1 MYRAY
6 QGRSEIVL
14 WIKNEQP
21 QKKRGSMSTDADVP
35 VSAKVSKSRY
45 DDHVKKTCE
54 LDEIVEKL
62 QAKQSSKYSPEQLRA
77 WAHMIQLKKY
87 DSYSSPPDKP
97 FFKSKSTC
105 KAEKESSSAAE
116 KKITMRSECIT
127 QLDKWHSLF
136 EKNAI
141 TEIKNSRQPSLRILR
156 SVKVFLITHVHLYE
170 VFLIH

>member
-6 QGRSEIVL
+6 QGRNEIVL

-21 QKKRGSMSTDADVP
+21 QRKRGCTSADDVP

-45 DDHVKKTCE
+45 DDHVRKTCE

-62 QAKQSSKYSPEQLRA
+62 QAKQGSRYSPEQLRA
-77 WAHMIQLKKY
+77 WAQLKKY

-97 FFKSKSTC
+97 FFRSKSK
-105 KAEKESSSAAE
+105 AGKEFEASE
-116 KKITMRSECIT
+116 ITLRSECIT

-136 EKNAI
+136 EKNTI
-141 TEIKNSRQPSLRILR
+141 TKEQYKELQTTILEDIK
-156 SVKVFLITHVHLYE
+156 KC
-170 VFLIH
+170 